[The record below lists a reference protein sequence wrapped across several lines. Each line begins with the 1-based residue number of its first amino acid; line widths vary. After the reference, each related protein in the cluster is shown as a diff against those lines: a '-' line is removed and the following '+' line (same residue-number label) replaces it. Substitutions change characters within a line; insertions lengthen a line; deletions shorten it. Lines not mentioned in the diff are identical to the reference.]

1 MYTLV
6 LFIGIAFLISYIDIK
21 SSIIPDKIMIPA
33 IAFMIILKYF
43 DNSLSINDLIAISI
57 VFIIFVIPIALNM
70 AFGGGDIRFGVF
82 CALFL
87 GLAQIGYFVIFAGLV
102 HLAVLFILKRQSFG
116 FAPAMSLATLLAYGI
131 GNL

>member
-1 MYTLV
+1 MYILV
-6 LFIGIAFLISYIDIK
+6 LFISIAFVISYIDIK
-21 SSIIPDKIMIPA
+21 SSLIPDKIMFPA
-33 IAFMIILKYF
+33 IISMIILKYLE
-43 DNSLSINDLIAISI
+43 NSLSIDDLIAISI
-57 VFIIFVIPIALNM
+57 IFIIFVIPIALDM

-102 HLAVLFILKRQSFG
+102 HLMILFILKRKSFG
-116 FAPAMSLATLLAYGI
+116 FAPAMSLATLIAYGI

>member
-6 LFIGIAFLISYIDIK
+6 LFIGVAFVISYIDIK
-21 SSIIPDKIMIPA
+21 SSLIPDKIMFPA
-33 IAFMIILKYF
+33 IVGMIVLKYL
-43 DNSLSINDLIAISI
+43 DNSLSINDLIAVSI
-57 VFIIFVIPIALNM
+57 IFIIFVIPIALDL

-87 GLAQIGYFVIFAGLV
+87 GLAQIGYFVIFAGLL
-102 HLAVLFILKRQSFG
+102 HLIILFLLKRKSFG

-131 GNL
+131 GSL

>member
-6 LFIGIAFLISYIDIK
+6 LFIGVAFVISYIDIK
-21 SSIIPDKIMIPA
+21 SSLIPDKIMFPA
-33 IAFMIILKYF
+33 IVGMIVLKYL
-43 DNSLSINDLIAISI
+43 DNSLSINNLIAVSI
-57 VFIIFVIPIALNM
+57 IFIIFVIPIVLDL

-87 GLAQIGYFVIFAGLV
+87 GLAQIGYFVIFAGLL
-102 HLAVLFILKRQSFG
+102 HLIILFILKRKSFG

-131 GNL
+131 GSL